1 MPYFLDEC
9 SLWEIDNIIDNIPY
23 TDRNMWES
31 SRLNSWTIAKANF
44 KGVGKMTEFIPLPW
58 EKTKIKPKQKAD
70 TSISNEDVE
79 RLRNLA
85 KTFEKHEK

>member
-1 MPYFLDEC
+1 LDEC

-31 SRLNSWTIAKANF
+31 QRLVTYTIAKANF
-44 KGVGKMTEFIPLPW
+44 KGINKITDFLPLPW
-58 EKTKIKPKQKAD
+58 EKTKNKPKQKGD

-79 RLRNLA
+79 RLRKLA
-85 KTFEKHEK
+85 KSFEKYEK